1 MIVVA
6 LLFLISVALTL
17 LIKKMALKHA
27 VIDLPNERSS
37 HDVPT
42 PRGGGI
48 AIIVA
53 FFIGISYLF
62 FRDAIAF
69 SLYAALL
76 SVIPVVIISL
86 VDDIVPQSARRRIAV
101 QLLSSLLA
109 LYFLGGVHTL
119 HLGIVA
125 LEGFWLN
132 GVALLMLLWFTNL
145 FNFLDGLDGYAGSE
159 ALFVGLGAYALFG
172 NMSALYLAAATA
184 GFLLFN
190 WHKASIFMGDVG
202 SAPIG
207 FMIAVLALYDGGSEN
222 FLGWMALFSLFL
234 FDATVT
240 LFRRFKK
247 GEKLSVAHKKH
258 MYQRLH
264 QTGLSH
270 SQVVLFLM
278 MYNVA
283 ALLLLLLFVP
293 QDYWIVFIVG
303 NLILYIILKI
313 VDRKKG
319 FE

>member
-1 MIVVA
+1 
-6 LLFLISVALTL
+6 
-17 LIKKMALKHA
+17 
-27 VIDLPNERSS
+27 
-37 HDVPT
+37 
-42 PRGGGI
+42 
-48 AIIVA
+48 
-53 FFIGISYLF
+53 
-62 FRDAIAF
+62 
-69 SLYAALL
+69 
-76 SVIPVVIISL
+76 
-86 VDDIVPQSARRRIAV
+86 
-101 QLLSSLLA
+101 
-109 LYFLGGVHTL
+109 
-119 HLGIVA
+119 
-125 LEGFWLN
+125 
-132 GVALLMLLWFTNL
+132 
-145 FNFLDGLDGYAGSE
+145 
-159 ALFVGLGAYALFG
+159 
-172 NMSALYLAAATA
+172 
-184 GFLLFN
+184 
-190 WHKASIFMGDVG
+190 
-202 SAPIG
+202 
-207 FMIAVLALYDGGSEN
+207 
-222 FLGWMALFSLFL
+222 MALFSLFL